1 MNPRRTLIVSG
12 MIAADPWQGGATW
25 AVLQYI
31 LGLRRLGHEVFFIEE
46 IPSDRLSPAG
56 IALADSENSR
66 YFKSVCN
73 EFDLGDSAA
82 LLLTGTR
89 ETVGLS
95 YDHLRRVAERAD
107 ALINI
112 SGLLADQMLIS
123 KIPVRA
129 YLDLDPAFNQL
140 WNDVQKI
147 DIRFGGHTH
156 HVTIGQKI
164 GTADCVIPACGL
176 NWLKTW
182 QPVVLE
188 RWPVAQPIQHDAL
201 TTIAHWRGYGSIDF
215 QGVTYGQKVHSLRQF
230 ITLPTLTA
238 EPFCLALA
246 IHPGET
252 KDLAALAA
260 HRWRLLDPASV
271 ANTPARYQEFVRGS
285 KAEFGIAKSGYVHS
299 RCGWFSDR
307 SLCYL
312 ASGRPVIAQDCG
324 LGGLL
329 PVGEG
334 LLTFTTPAEVLNA
347 IDSLNADYLRHARRA
362 REIAAEIFDSDRVLT
377 RLLGLVG
384 L

>member
-1 MNPRRTLIVSG
+1 
-12 MIAADPWQGGATW
+12 
-25 AVLQYI
+25 
-31 LGLRRLGHEVFFIEE
+31 
-46 IPSDRLSPAG
+46 
-56 IALADSENSR
+56 
-66 YFKSVCN
+66 
-73 EFDLGDSAA
+73 
-82 LLLTGTR
+82 
-89 ETVGLS
+89 
-95 YDHLRRVAERAD
+95 
-107 ALINI
+107 
-112 SGLLADQMLIS
+112 
-123 KIPVRA
+123 
-129 YLDLDPAFNQL
+129 
-140 WNDVQKI
+140 
-147 DIRFGGHTH
+147 
-156 HVTIGQKI
+156 
-164 GTADCVIPACGL
+164 
-176 NWLKTW
+176 
-182 QPVVLE
+182 VVLE

-230 ITLPTLTA
+230 ITLPTLTV

-271 ANTPARYQEFVRGS
+271 ANTPARYQEFIQGS

-299 RCGWFSDR
+299 RCAWFSDR